1 MWLTQNIMDCFI
13 RDGFF
18 LLCTLPNSS
27 SAFRQA
33 EECHV
38 FVRVTI
44 RVSQNYL
51 GKKSIFHLV
60 KFVVVFKQ
68 SEIISSPVFRTIC
81 FISCYGKIASNFII
95 SFFQLSSPFQLSSSN
110 SKNKHKVIKS
120 GKLNFSSNF
129 VKR

>member
-68 SEIISSPVFRTIC
+68 SEIISSPVFRNTEL
-81 FISCYGKIASNFII
+81 FA
-95 SFFQLSSPFQLSSSN
+95 SSPATE
-110 SKNKHKVIKS
+110 KS
-120 GKLNFSSNF
+120 LQISLFHFSS
-129 VKR
+129 